1 MRNVIKLAAALLLI
15 AAVAAPALAQTLTGS
30 INGTV
35 KDSQGAVLPGV
46 TVTLTGR
53 QGSQTQV
60 TDATGQYRFLALE
73 PGTYQISADLSGFQP
88 SRQSN
93 LVITA
98 GRNLEIDLSLQVG
111 GLAENLTVVGESPVV
126 DTKSSATE
134 NVISQELLAAAP
146 ITRTAINVQNY
157 LPGINSDSAYG
168 GDAGSANALLID
180 GVDTRDPSGGTAW
193 SFYNYNIV
201 EEFQVQGLGAQAE
214 YGGFTGAVVNTIT
227 KSGGNQFTGLFD
239 GLFTSSGLGSRNVPA
254 DIAAANPTLADPAKI
269 KKFFD
274 MTTQIGGPLKTN
286 KLFFFISA
294 QRFLQETNPTGPV
307 TKRHEVS
314 PRLNAKLTWQASSN
328 DNITAHLQYDSYNII
343 GRAGQGA
350 LLSTD
355 NLTNREDAPEYLW
368 LTQWRHLFGANTFS
382 EVKYTGW
389 WGFYDLNPE
398 VTDSVHYSDTGAIT
412 GGQGWFY
419 YADRG
424 RDQVNASISH
434 YADKFGRHELKFGAE
449 FERSTTRDRYGYSN
463 GIAFYDYGGV
473 PYYAYAYGYDISAVN
488 KRQSVFAQD
497 QWRIGENWTISLGT
511 RGDFLQGSG
520 ESGGNVYSSK
530 NWQPRLGF
538 AWDLAGDHRTVVK
551 GSYGWYY
558 EGAQTT
564 LFTQAVPGMQD
575 YVTYLV
581 IDGDTSNLEEID
593 RNVKS
598 VPYSISDNIKHPRVD
613 EATIAFE
620 RALTPEMRLSVT
632 GIWREWKDFVGSV
645 NPAARWTPF
654 AFTDATGK
662 TLTLYRWANRSSSQ
676 VGSNYLIENVDG
688 FQYLDPNGNVLGTAN
703 PFRNYKG
710 LMFVLNKRYSNR
722 WTAQAS
728 YVYSRNRGSI
738 NNDGSNTRT
747 RQWET
752 PNLAIVNNEGR
763 PTYDRPH
770 EFKLLASY
778 QVPVIETAIS
788 GYFRAISGTNYTAFQ
803 RLTSSQLN
811 TSGSSTSYR
820 EPFIEPRGSRRL
832 PTVSSI
838 DLRLEKTFTQ
848 ANNRFGIYMDIEN
861 MFNRAI
867 VTGRQ
872 ARRPSVDVSV
882 PLPDFSG
889 TQSVTLP
896 FETATGLF
904 PARQI
909 RVGGRWS
916 F

>member
-1 MRNVIKLAAALLLI
+1 MRNVIKLAAALLLA
-15 AAVAAPALAQTLTGS
+15 AAVAAPALAQSLTGAIS
-30 INGTV
+30 GTV
-35 KDSQGAVLPGV
+35 KDEQGAILPGV

-53 QGSQTQV
+53 QGAQTQV
-60 TDATGQYRFLALE
+60 TDTTGQYRFLALE
-73 PGTYQISADLSGFQP
+73 PGTYQVSADLSGFQP
-88 SRQSN
+88 NKQGN

-98 GRNLEIDLSLQVG
+98 GRNLEIDVTLRVG
-111 GLAENLTVVGESPVV
+111 GVAETLTVVGESSVV
-126 DTKSSATE
+126 DTKSSSTE
-134 NVISQELLAAAP
+134 NTISQDLLAAAP
-146 ITRTAINVQNY
+146 ITRTAIAVQNY

-168 GDAGSANALLID
+168 GDAGSGNALLID

-201 EEFQVQGLGAQAE
+201 EEFQVQGLGAAAE

-227 KSGGNQFTGLFD
+227 KSGGNRFTGLFD
-239 GLFTSSGLGSRNVPA
+239 GLFTNSSLGSKNVPA

-274 MTTQIGGPLKTN
+274 MTTQIGGPVKQN
-286 KLFFFISA
+286 KVFFFVSA
-294 QRFLQETNPTGPV
+294 QRFLLDRDPTGPV
-307 TKRHEVS
+307 TSRHEVS
-314 PRLNAKLTWQASSN
+314 PRLNGKLTWQATSN
-328 DNITAHLQYDSYNII
+328 DNITGHLQYDAYNII

-368 LTQWRHLFGANTFS
+368 LLQWRHLFGANTFS

-398 VTDSVHYSDTGAIT
+398 VNEPVHYSDTGAIT

-434 YADKFGRHELKFGAE
+434 YADAFGRHELKFGAE
-449 FERSTTRDRYGYSN
+449 FERSTTRDRYGYTN

-497 QWRIGENWTISLGT
+497 QWRIGDNWTINIGT

-520 ESGGNVYSSK
+520 KSGGNVYSSK

-581 IDGDTSNLEEID
+581 IDGNVNNLEEIG

-598 VPYSISDNIKHPRVD
+598 VPYSIADNIKHPRVD

-620 RALTPEMRLSVT
+620 RALTPEMRFSVT
-632 GIWREWKDFVGSV
+632 GIWREWKNFVGSV

-654 AFTDATGK
+654 LFTDATGK
-662 TLTLYRWANRSSSQ
+662 QLTLYRWANRSSSQ
-676 VGSNYLIENVDG
+676 VGSNYLIENIDG

-710 LMFVLNKRYSNR
+710 LMFVLNKRYSSR

-752 PNLAIVNNEGR
+752 PNLAIVNNEGK

-770 EFKLLASY
+770 EFKLLGSY
-778 QVPVIETAIS
+778 QLPVIETAIS
-788 GYFRAISGTNYTAFQ
+788 GYFRTISGTTYAGYQ

-820 EPFIEPRGSRRL
+820 EPFLEPRGTRRL
-832 PTVSSI
+832 PTVSSL
-838 DLRLEKTFTQ
+838 DLRLEKTFAQ
-848 ANNRFGIYMDIEN
+848 ASNRFGIYMDIEN
-861 MFNRAI
+861 VFNRAF

-889 TQSVTLP
+889 TESVTLP

-904 PARQI
+904 SPRQI
-909 RVGGRWS
+909 RIGGRWS

>member
-1 MRNVIKLAAALLLI
+1 MRNLTKLAAVLLFV
-15 AAVAAPALAQTLTGS
+15 AATAAPALAQTLTGS

-35 KDSQGAVLPGV
+35 KDEQGAVLPGV
-46 TVTLTGR
+46 NVTLAGR
-53 QGSQTQV
+53 QGNQTQV
-60 TDATGQYRFLALE
+60 TDASGVYRFLALE
-73 PGTYQISADLSGFQP
+73 PGTYAVSAEITGFQP
-88 SRQSN
+88 NRIDN

-98 GRNLEIDLSLQVG
+98 GRNLEIDLTLRVG
-111 GLAENLTVVGESPVV
+111 TVAETLTVTGESPVV

-134 NVISQELLAAAP
+134 NTISQELLQAAP

-193 SFYNYNIV
+193 TFYNYNIV

-227 KSGGNQFTGLFD
+227 KSGGNRFSGLFD
-239 GLFTSSGLGSRNVPA
+239 GLFTNSSLGGKNVPE
-254 DIAAANPTLADPAKI
+254 DIARVNPTLADPAKI
-269 KKFFD
+269 KRFFD
-274 MTTQIGGPLKTN
+274 MTTQIGGPLKQN
-286 KLFFFISA
+286 KLFFFVSA
-294 QRFLQETNPTGPV
+294 QRFLLETDPTGPV

-314 PRLNAKLTWQASSN
+314 PRLNGKLTWQASSN
-328 DNITAHLQYDSYNII
+328 DNITGHLQYDAYNII

-355 NLTNREDAPEYLW
+355 NLTNREDAPEYVW
-368 LTQWRHLFGANTFS
+368 LLQWRHLFGANTFS

-398 VTDSVHYSDTGAIT
+398 VNEPVHYSDTGAIT

-424 RDQVNASISH
+424 RGQVNASLSH

-449 FERSTTRDRYGYSN
+449 FERSTTRDRYGYT
-463 GIAFYDYGGV
+463 GGLAFYDYGGV

-497 QWRIGENWTISLGT
+497 AWRVGENWTINLGV

-520 ESGGNVYSSK
+520 ETGGNVYSSK

-558 EGAQTT
+558 EGAQTA
-564 LFTQAVPGMQD
+564 LFTWAVPGLQD

-581 IDGDTSNLEEID
+581 LDGNVNDLEEID

-598 VPYSISDNIKHPRVD
+598 VPYRVSDDISHPRVD

-620 RALTPEMRLSVT
+620 RAITPEMRLSVT
-632 GIWREWKDFVGSV
+632 GIWREWKNFVGSV
-645 NPAARWTPF
+645 NPAARWSPF
-654 AFTDATGK
+654 TFTDTTGK
-662 TLTLYRWANRSSSQ
+662 ALTLYRWANRTASQ
-676 VGSNYLIENVDG
+676 AGSNFIIQNVDG
-688 FQYLDPNGNVLGTAN
+688 FQYLDPNGNVIGTAD
-703 PFRNYKG
+703 PHRNYRAV
-710 LMFVLNKRYSNR
+710 MFVLNKRYSNR
-722 WTAQAS
+722 WTAQVS
-728 YVYSRNRGSI
+728 YVYSRNRGSL
-738 NNDGSNTRT
+738 NNGSGATVNT

-752 PNLAIVNNEGR
+752 PNLALVNNDGT
-763 PTYDRPH
+763 PVNDRPH
-770 EFKLLASY
+770 EFKLLGSY
-778 QVPVIETAIS
+778 QIPVIEASLS
-788 GYFRAISGTNYTAFQ
+788 GYFRAISGATYTAFQ
-803 RLTSSQLN
+803 QLTASQLN
-811 TSGSSTSYR
+811 STGSATSYR
-820 EPFIEPRGSRRL
+820 QPLIEPRGSRRL
-832 PTVSSI
+832 PMLSTV
-838 DLRLEKTFTQ
+838 DLRIEKSFSTGH
-848 ANNRFGIYMDIEN
+848 NRFGIYVDLEN
-861 MFNRAI
+861 LTNRAV

-872 ARRPSVDVSV
+872 ARRPSTTVSIPV
-882 PLPDFSG
+882 PGGSD
-889 TQSVTLP
+889 SVTLP
-896 FETATGLF
+896 FETATGLVA
-904 PARQI
+904 PRQVRI
-909 RVGGRWS
+909 GGRWS